1 MSLNMFLAAGLLAAS
16 LYAASNGATAADT
29 AAAANTTAAANA
41 APATETTIQVSA
53 KNFMFTPASVTV
65 KAGTIVT
72 WVNLDDEPHT
82 VFSDAGLFRS
92 SALDTQERFS
102 FKFEKAGTYHYLC
115 TIHPRML
122 GTVVVE

>member
-1 MSLNMFLAAGLLAAS
+1 MSARRLLAVVLLGS
-16 LYAASNGATAADT
+16 LVAARVGAADE
-29 AAAANTTAAANA
+29 A
-41 APATETTIQVSA
+41 TIQVSA
-53 KNFMFTPASVTV
+53 KNFMFTPASITV
-65 KAGTIVT
+65 KAGTTVT

-92 SALDTQERFS
+92 SALDTKERFS

>member
-1 MSLNMFLAAGLLAAS
+1 MSPKLYLAAGILAAA
-16 LYAASNGATAADT
+16 LCAASNGA
-29 AAAANTTAAANA
+29 AAANG
-41 APATETTIQVSA
+41 APGTEATIQVSA
-53 KNFMFTPASVTV
+53 KNFMFTPASITV
-65 KAGTIVT
+65 KAGTTVT
-72 WVNLDDEPHT
+72 WVNLDEEPHT

-122 GTVVVE
+122 GTVVVEY